1 MRSSGVNST
10 TATPVD
16 KKIFLREATG
26 LRKNISAL
34 DAFGINLLTVNI
46 GIGILFLAFLA
57 PTSFPGGDMVL
68 GTLLTTAGCIIFALA
83 WAFLAAAM
91 PRLGGD
97 YIYVSRIVNP
107 LLGFLSNWSV
117 VFFSWLFDVVAV
129 YFFVSDALSPSLYAL
144 GYMTGNAGLSQ
155 LAATVGTPMWIGII
169 GFLIIVIITAIIILS
184 TTAFMYVVRVI
195 WIVGMIGTIAT
206 LVALATLSNST
217 FITNINAYAQN
228 VAGVSNYYSTV
239 MQTGSG
245 GYVPV
250 NSFSLQTVLIIPLV
264 FFSLGYCF
272 YSSYVGTEV
281 KNVSRSQIWGMSLS
295 VIVSGLFIAGLAWV
309 LQNAVSYQFLYAA
322 TNLYFSNATAYALPS
337 APYINYFAMIGS
349 GNVLVAI
356 LIMLG
361 FSCWMVIWMGMGTFL
376 QPRNIMA
383 WSFDRMGPAFLAKVH
398 DRFGTPYWAII
409 AAFLGHTILFAL
421 TFWVTSFILGLSS
434 TLGNVLF
441 TFIPIAIAACIFPY
455 RKKEVFNLAPDIV
468 KKRIGGVPLI
478 TILGV
483 ITLLFVLLN
492 AVLFFQYAA
501 YGANSAASLEVIAV
515 IIIVGIMWFYIW
527 KYYRKGQGLDLNI
540 AFGQIPPE

>member
-1 MRSSGVNST
+1 
-10 TATPVD
+10 
-16 KKIFLREATG
+16 
-26 LRKNISAL
+26 
-34 DAFGINLLTVNI
+34 
-46 GIGILFLAFLA
+46 
-57 PTSFPGGDMVL
+57 
-68 GTLLTTAGCIIFALA
+68 
-83 WAFLAAAM
+83 M

-117 VFFSWLFDVVAV
+117 VFFSWLFDVVAI

-144 GYMTGNAGLSQ
+144 GYMTGNTGLSS
-155 LAATVGTPMWIGII
+155 LAAVVGTPTWIFII
-169 GFLIIVIITAIIILS
+169 GFLIIVIITAIIIVS
-184 TTAFMYVVRVI
+184 TTAFMYIVRVI
-195 WIVGMIGTIAT
+195 WIVGIIGSIAT
-206 LVALATLSNST
+206 IVALGTLPNSA

-239 MQTGSG
+239 LQTGSS

-250 NSFSLQTVLIIPLV
+250 NSFSLQTILIIPIV

-281 KNVSRSQIWGMSLS
+281 KNVSRSQIWGMTLS
-295 VIVSGLFIAGLAWV
+295 VVVSGLFIAALAWA

-322 TNLYFSNATAYALPS
+322 TNLYFSNATAYALPA

-349 GNVLVAI
+349 GNVFVSV

-383 WSFDRMGPAFLAKVH
+383 WSFDRMGPGFLAEVH
-398 DRFGTPYWAII
+398 ERFGTPHWAIVV
-409 AAFLGHTILFAL
+409 AFIGHTILFLL
-421 TFWVTSFILGLSS
+421 TIWIASFILGLSS

-468 KKRIGGVPLI
+468 KRKIGGVPLI
-478 TILGV
+478 TILGA
-483 ITLLFVLLN
+483 ITLAFVVLN
-492 AVLFFQYAA
+492 AYLFFEYAA
-501 YGANSAASLEVIAV
+501 YGANSIPSLAVIAG
-515 IIIVGIMWFYIW
+515 IIIVGILWFFIW
-527 KYYRKGQGLDLNI
+527 KYYRKSQGLDLNI
-540 AFGQIPPE
+540 AFSQIPPE